1 MMAEPVQLPIER
13 SHPLQVPSRV
23 RELQARAVIHEVIT
37 EVGDRAWLVTGYHE
51 VQQLFSDSRLGRS
64 HPAPAQAARMGHSAL
79 FGGPMGNYETEHADH
94 ERMRALL
101 QPHFSPARVRAL
113 RPRVE
118 ELCSA
123 LLDELAAGPQ
133 PADLV
138 AGLALPLPIGVICEL
153 LGVPFEDRAE
163 FRQWSQAAAD
173 ATDRERS
180 EQGLASLY
188 EYGLRLVAAKSTSP
202 ADDFISRL
210 SAEEGVSDEEVAML
224 SMGLLFAGHETTV
237 TAIGTGALLLL
248 THPDQQAALAASPA
262 LIPAA
267 VEEILRVPNR
277 GGRSGIPRYARTDIH
292 LAGVVIKAG
301 DLVLLDQGAANH
313 ASEVWPDPDRFD
325 IARAPAGHVAFGH
338 GSHYCLGAPLARL
351 ELTVV
356 LGQLLA
362 RFPGLRLAVPVSEL
376 DFNRKAITGGLA
388 RLPVFTS
395 ESPEPTGTR
404 SSSGLGSGHA
414 PH

>member
-1 MMAEPVQLPIER
+1 MAEPAQLPLDR
-13 SHPLQVPSRV
+13 SHPLVAPTRV
-23 RELQARAVIHEVIT
+23 RELQAQGAIHEVIT

-51 VQQLFSDSRLGRS
+51 VQQLFGDPRLGRS
-64 HPAPAQAARMGHSAL
+64 HPAPELAARMGHSAL
-79 FGGPMGNYETEHADH
+79 FGGPMGNYETEHADN
-94 ERMRALL
+94 ERMRGLL
-101 QPHFSPARVRAL
+101 QPHFSPSRVRAL
-113 RPRVE
+113 QPRVE
-118 ELCSA
+118 NLCSA
-123 LLDELAAGPQ
+123 LVDDLASGPQ

-153 LGVPFEDRAE
+153 LGVPFGDRAE

-173 ATDRERS
+173 STDRERS
-180 EQGLASLY
+180 EQGLASLF
-188 EYGLRLVAAKSTSP
+188 EYGLRLVAAKRESP
-202 ADDFISRL
+202 GDDFISRL
-210 SAEEGVSDEEVAML
+210 CAEDGVTDDEVAVL

-237 TAIGTGALLLL
+237 TAIGTGTLLLL
-248 THPDQQAALAASPA
+248 THPEQKAALVADPS

-277 GGRSGIPRYARTDIH
+277 GGRGGIPRYARTD
-292 LAGVVIKAG
+292 LDVAGVVIKAG

-325 IARAPAGHVAFGH
+325 IARTPGGHLAFGH

-362 RFPGLRLAVPVSEL
+362 RFPGLRLAVPVSEIA
-376 DFNRKAITGGLA
+376 FNRKAITGGLA
-388 RLPVFTS
+388 NLPVFTH
-395 ESPEPTGTR
+395 PE
-404 SSSGLGSGHA
+404 
-414 PH
+414 